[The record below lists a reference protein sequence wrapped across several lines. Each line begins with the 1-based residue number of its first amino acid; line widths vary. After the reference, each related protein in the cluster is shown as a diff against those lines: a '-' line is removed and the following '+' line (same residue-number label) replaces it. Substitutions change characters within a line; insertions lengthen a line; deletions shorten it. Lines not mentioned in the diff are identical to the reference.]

1 MNEKKIVLLYK
12 AIHIYIVLHILY
24 IVYMYN
30 IQLKELKKKIMRKRI
45 K

>member
-12 AIHIYIVLHILY
+12 AIYIYIVLHILY

-30 IQLKELKKKIMRKRI
+30 IQLKE
-45 K
+45 

>member
-12 AIHIYIVLHILY
+12 AIHTYIVLHILY

-30 IQLKELKKKIMRKRI
+30 IQLKE
-45 K
+45 